1 MAPSDYPKQQY
12 FNLTFPHPYVAH
24 VEVARAEKLNA
35 FTEPMVHS
43 LGAIFKQLS
52 TDPDV
57 RAIVL
62 SGDGPRAFTAGL
74 DVQAASTS
82 GPLASADSQSKSEN
96 GEPALDTA
104 RKAVLLRR
112 HILQFQASVSA
123 VEACEKPVIAVLHGI
138 SYGIAL
144 DITTCC
150 DIRFCSADVRFA
162 VKEVDI
168 GLAADVGTLTR
179 LPKANLPMSW
189 VKEVSFTAR
198 EFGAEEALRVGLV
211 SGVFASREETLEK
224 AMGVARTIGQKSP
237 IAVQATKE
245 ILNFSRDH
253 SVQDGKSERA
263 FPCVHASFA
272 NSFGDRAQLCCGV
285 QHGYDPVE
293 RCERRYDGWH
303 QEVEADFCEV
313 VR

>member
-1 MAPSDYPKQQY
+1 MAPSDYPKQHY
-12 FNLTFPHPYVAH
+12 FNLTFPSPYVAH
-24 VEVARAEKLNA
+24 VEIDRASKLNA

-52 TDPDV
+52 QDPDV

-62 SGDGPRAFTAGL
+62 SGNGPRAFTAGL
-74 DVQAASTS
+74 DVQAASES
-82 GPLASADSQSKSEN
+82 GPLSGAEAQGSDV
-96 GEPALDTA
+96 DTA

-112 HILQFQASVSA
+112 HILQFQNSVSL
-123 VEACEKPVIAVLHGI
+123 VEQCEKPVIAVLHGI

-150 DIRFCSADVRFA
+150 DVRFCSQDVRFA

-211 SGVFASREETLEK
+211 SGVFGSREETLEK
-224 AMGVARTIGQKSP
+224 ALALAKSIGEKSP

-253 SVQDGKSERA
+253 SVQDGKLMSMRR
-263 FPCVHASFA
+263 FWLQF
-272 NSFGDRAQLCCGV
+272 LCSS
-285 QHGYDPVE
+285 
-293 RCERRYDGWH
+293 
-303 QEVEADFCEV
+303 
-313 VR
+313 

>member
-1 MAPSDYPKQQY
+1 MPPQIYPQQQY
-12 FNLTFPHPYVAH
+12 FNLTFPEPYVAH
-24 VEVARAEKLNA
+24 VEIARAEKLNA

-52 TDPDV
+52 TDPDI

-62 SGDGPRAFTAGL
+62 SGAGPRAFTAGL
-74 DVQAASTS
+74 DVSAASTS
-82 GPLASADSQSKSEN
+82 GPLSGMDKPSPD
-96 GEPALDTA
+96 GEPAPDMA
-104 RKAVLLRR
+104 RRAIVLRR
-112 HILQFQASVSA
+112 HILQFQESVSA
-123 VEACEKPVIAVLHGI
+123 LEACEKPVIAVLHGI

-150 DIRFCSADVRFA
+150 DVRFCSADTRFS

-189 VKEVSFTAR
+189 IKEVSLSAR

-211 SGVFASREETLEK
+211 SGVFESREKTLEK
-224 AMGVARTIGQKSP
+224 AMGLARLIGQKSP
-237 IAVQATKE
+237 VAVQATKE

-253 SVQDGKSERA
+253 SVQDGKFTGGCGAVLARVILWLTCMVIGLNYVATYNMSMLQAKDVQDAMMAGIEKRK
-263 FPCVHASFA
+263 PTFA
-272 NSFGDRAQLCCGV
+272 KL
-285 QHGYDPVE
+285 
-293 RCERRYDGWH
+293 
-303 QEVEADFCEV
+303 
-313 VR
+313 

>member
-1 MAPSDYPKQQY
+1 MAPSDYPKQQH
-12 FNLTFPHPYVAH
+12 FTLSFPHPYVAH
-24 VEVARAEKLNA
+24 VSIARPEKLNA

-52 TDPDV
+52 SDPDV

-62 SGDGPRAFTAGL
+62 SGEGPRAFTAGL
-74 DVQAASTS
+74 DVQSASES
-82 GPLASADSQSKSEN
+82 GPLSHSEQQT
-96 GEPALDTA
+96 GPPLDTA

-123 VEACEKPVIAVLHGI
+123 VEQCEKPVIAALHGI

-150 DIRFCSADVRFA
+150 DVRFCSRDVRFA

-189 VKEVSFTAR
+189 IKEVSFTAR
-198 EFGAEEALRVGLV
+198 EFGADEALRVGLV
-211 SGVFASREETLEK
+211 SGVFGSREETIEEAIK
-224 AMGVARTIGQKSP
+224 VARKIGEKSP

-245 ILNFSRDH
+245 IVNFSRDH
-253 SVQDGKSERA
+253 SVQDGEFLGPRFLSLSDHM
-263 FPCVHASFA
+263 VV
-272 NSFGDRAQLCCGV
+272 CG
-285 QHGYDPVE
+285 
-293 RCERRYDGWH
+293 
-303 QEVEADFCEV
+303 
-313 VR
+313 

>member
-1 MAPSDYPKQQY
+1 MAHSVYPQQQH
-12 FNLTFPHPYVAH
+12 FTLTFPHPFVAH
-24 VEVARAEKLNA
+24 VEIARPEKLNA
-35 FTEPMVHS
+35 FTEPMV
-43 LGAIFKQLS
+43 QLS

-62 SGDGPRAFTAGL
+62 SGKGPRAFTAGL
-74 DVQAASTS
+74 DVQAASES
-82 GPLASADSQSKSEN
+82 GPLASADAHQSGE
-96 GEPALDTA
+96 GQEPALDTA
-104 RKAVLLRR
+104 RRAVLLRR
-112 HILQFQASVSA
+112 HILQFQASVSL
-123 VEACEKPVIAVLHGI
+123 VEQCEKPVIAVLHGI

-150 DIRFCSADVRFA
+150 DVRFCSRDVRFA

-189 VKEVSFTAR
+189 VKEVSLTAR

-211 SGVFASREETLEK
+211 SGVFDSREQTLGK
-224 AMGVARTIGQKSP
+224 ALDLAKLIGTKSP

-253 SVQDGKSERA
+253 SVQDGKS
-263 FPCVHASFA
+263 
-272 NSFGDRAQLCCGV
+272 D
-285 QHGYDPVE
+285 
-293 RCERRYDGWH
+293 DGC
-303 QEVEADFCEV
+303 D
-313 VR
+313 

>member
-12 FNLTFPHPYVAH
+12 FNLSFPSPYVAH
-24 VEVARAEKLNA
+24 VQIDRAEKLNA

-43 LGAIFKQLS
+43 LGAIFTQLS
-52 TDPDV
+52 SDPDV
-57 RAIVL
+57 RAVVL
-62 SGDGPRAFTAGL
+62 SGNGPRAFTAGL
-74 DVQAASTS
+74 DVQAASES
-82 GPLASADSQSKSEN
+82 GPLSGTDGQP
-96 GEPALDTA
+96 GVDTA

-112 HILQFQASVSA
+112 HILQFQNSVSL
-123 VEACEKPVIAVLHGI
+123 VEQCEKPVIAVLHGI

-150 DIRFCSADVRFA
+150 DVRFCSKDVRFA

-211 SGVFASREETLEK
+211 SGVFDSREQTLEK
-224 AMGVARTIGQKSP
+224 ALALARSIGEKSP

-245 ILNFSRDH
+245 VLNFSRDH
-253 SVQDGKSERA
+253 SVQDGKS
-263 FPCVHASFA
+263 CDGCGLIGSL
-272 NSFGDRAQLCCGV
+272 NSVLTML
-285 QHGYDPVE
+285 
-293 RCERRYDGWH
+293 
-303 QEVEADFCEV
+303 
-313 VR
+313 

>member
-1 MAPSDYPKQQY
+1 MAPSDYPKQPH
-12 FNLTFPHPYVAH
+12 FNLSFPSPYIAH
-24 VEVARAEKLNA
+24 VEIDRPEKLNA

-52 TDPDV
+52 EDSDV

-62 SGDGPRAFTAGL
+62 SGAGAKAFTAGL
-74 DVQAASTS
+74 DVQAATES
-82 GPLASADSQSKSEN
+82 GPLSTK
-96 GEPALDTA
+96 EPSGGPKLDTA
-104 RKAVLLRR
+104 RKAVALRR

-123 VEACEKPVIAVLHGI
+123 VEECEKPVIAVLHGI

-150 DIRFCSADVRFA
+150 DVRFCSRDVRFS

-189 VKEVSFTAR
+189 IKEVSLTAR
-198 EFGAEEALRVGLV
+198 EFNADEALRVGLV
-211 SGVFASREETLEK
+211 SGVFETREVALEK
-224 AMGVARTIGQKSP
+224 AFGLAKVMAEKSP
-237 IAVQATKE
+237 VAVQATKE

-253 SVQDGKSERA
+253 SVKDGLNYVAAYNMSMVLSDDVKDSILAGLSKSKSK
-263 FPCVHASFA
+263 PTFA
-272 NSFGDRAQLCCGV
+272 KL
-285 QHGYDPVE
+285 
-293 RCERRYDGWH
+293 
-303 QEVEADFCEV
+303 
-313 VR
+313 

>member
-12 FNLTFPHPYVAH
+12 FNLTFPSPYVAH
-24 VEVARAEKLNA
+24 VEIARAEKLNA

-52 TDPDV
+52 LDPDV

-62 SGDGPRAFTAGL
+62 SGAGPRAFTAGL
-74 DVQAASTS
+74 DVQAASES
-82 GPLASADSQSKSEN
+82 GPLAIADSHSSDGQ
-96 GEPALDTA
+96 PALDTA
-104 RKAVLLRR
+104 RRAILLRR

-150 DIRFCSADVRFA
+150 DVRFCSTDVRFA

-189 VKEVSFTAR
+189 IKEVSFTAR

-211 SGVFASREETLEK
+211 SGVFDSREKTLEK
-224 AMGVARTIGQKSP
+224 ALELARKIGEKSP

-253 SVQDGKSERA
+253 SVQDGEFFVIVVTVRA
-263 FPCVHASFA
+263 VECGASCA
-272 NSFGDRAQLCCGV
+272 NSIGEQGSTMS
-285 QHGYDPVE
+285 
-293 RCERRYDGWH
+293 RRTTW
-303 QEVEADFCEV
+303 A
-313 VR
+313 